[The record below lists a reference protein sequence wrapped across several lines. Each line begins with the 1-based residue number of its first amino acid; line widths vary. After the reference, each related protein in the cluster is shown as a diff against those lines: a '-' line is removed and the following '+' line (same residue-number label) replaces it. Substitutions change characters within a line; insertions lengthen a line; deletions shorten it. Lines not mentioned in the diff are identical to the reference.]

1 MPFAG
6 CAYPDACAIK
16 VVREVLKG
24 QGCPIAKCNTPLNNV
39 ISRPEQK
46 LVDAMLVADLIHY
59 GQNSP
64 DIIVVV
70 SGDDDLWPGIRAALV
85 SGASIYHVIPR
96 RHNKHAH
103 LYRELRT
110 DLYSRVSM

>member
-1 MPFAG
+1 M
-6 CAYPDACAIK
+6 
-16 VVREVLKG
+16 LNG
-24 QGCPIAKCNTPLNNV
+24 QGCPIAKCNTPLSSV

-46 LVDAMLVADLIHY
+46 LVDAMLVADLIYY